1 MENTIFIA
9 LSRQTGLEQKMSV
22 LANNIANVNT
32 PGYRAQNTVFN
43 QYLVEG
49 EDKNKDIY
57 QVLDY
62 GEYMNTA
69 AGSISQTGNPMDL
82 AIKGDAYFAVQTPQ
96 GLGYTRAGKL
106 TLNINNEL
114 VNPAGY
120 PITDDGGNPI
130 ALPPN
135 AKEFIVDE
143 MGNIS
148 TDQGTIG
155 KLNLVEF
162 GNQQNLKAAG
172 NGVYLTDDQGIPSTT
187 SRVIQGAYEKSNVQ
201 GVLEMSRMIETS
213 RDYQSLSRVLQ
224 GDHERQRSMI
234 QKLTGSN

>member
-143 MGNIS
+143 IGNIS

-162 GNQQNLKAAG
+162 GYYAC
-172 NGVYLTDDQGIPSTT
+172 
-187 SRVIQGAYEKSNVQ
+187 
-201 GVLEMSRMIETS
+201 
-213 RDYQSLSRVLQ
+213 
-224 GDHERQRSMI
+224 
-234 QKLTGSN
+234 

>member
-9 LSRQTGLEQKMSV
+9 LSRQNGLEQKMSV
-22 LANNIANVNT
+22 LANNIANINT

-49 EDKNKDIY
+49 EDKNKDMF

-69 AGSISQTGNPMDL
+69 SGSISQTGNPLDI
-82 AIKGDAYFAVQTPQ
+82 AIKGDAYFSVQTPE

-106 TLNINNEL
+106 NLNINNEL

-120 PITDDGGNPI
+120 PITDEGGNPI
-130 ALPPN
+130 AIPAN
-135 AKEFIVDE
+135 TKEVIVDE

-162 GNQQNLKAAG
+162 ANQQNLQASG
-172 NGVYLTDDQGIPSTT
+172 NGVYRTEDQAIPSTT

-213 RDYQSLSRVLQ
+213 RDYQSLARVLQ